1 MDSIPL
7 SGKIFTGD
15 GFSAVASPMTFGGVL
30 VRIHAFKYLILYN
43 NLRLPMQHD
52 ERGGAGHGGRSYV
65 RRDADEGRNNAKE
78 QTGDRVDK
86 IEASDM
92 QRKYDS
98 RTRAH
103 AGDNNEWRHDG
114 FYELEVEAA
123 APRKRPAFSERKMAT
138 EKDSVAA
145 PPTGPESRNHHDHQM
160 LGAVRREEK
169 GNNFS
174 RGDKPERCF
183 NRADDRY
190 DKRGDR
196 YLQRNEINRAGYQ
209 SREMHGGRDV
219 RGRERFTGRY
229 GERNMSR
236 ESGFQAEKWKHDLF
250 DEANRSPTPK
260 NEEEQIAK
268 VEALLS
274 L

>member
-1 MDSIPL
+1 
-7 SGKIFTGD
+7 
-15 GFSAVASPMTFGGVL
+15 
-30 VRIHAFKYLILYN
+30 
-43 NLRLPMQHD
+43 MQHD

-65 RRDADEGRNNAKE
+65 RRDAGNYHLMCVNQLYTLIFMSYFFDFFDILCPYKDEGRSNPKE
-78 QTGDRVDK
+78 PTGDKVDK
-86 IEASDM
+86 IEASDI

-123 APRKRPAFSERKMAT
+123 APRKRPAFSERKMPT
-138 EKDSVAA
+138 EKDSVAT
-145 PPTGPESRNHHDHQM
+145 PPTGSESRNHLDHQM
-160 LGAVRREEK
+160 LGAARREEK

-174 RGDKPERCF
+174 RGDKPERFF

-190 DKRGDR
+190 DRRGDR
-196 YLQRNEINRAGYQ
+196 YVQRNEMHRDGYQ
-209 SREMHGGRDV
+209 SREMHGGRDL
-219 RGRERFTGRY
+219 RGRERFTGRF
-229 GERNMSR
+229 GERDMYR
-236 ESGFQAEKWKHDLF
+236 QSGFQAEKWKHDLF

-274 L
+274 R

>member
-1 MDSIPL
+1 
-7 SGKIFTGD
+7 
-15 GFSAVASPMTFGGVL
+15 
-30 VRIHAFKYLILYN
+30 
-43 NLRLPMQHD
+43 MQHD

-65 RRDADEGRNNAKE
+65 RRDADEGRSNPKE
-78 QTGDRVDK
+78 PTGDKVDK
-86 IEASDM
+86 IEASDI

-123 APRKRPAFSERKMAT
+123 APRKRPAFSERKMPT
-138 EKDSVAA
+138 EKDSVAT
-145 PPTGPESRNHHDHQM
+145 PPTGSESRNHLDHQM
-160 LGAVRREEK
+160 LGAARREEK

-174 RGDKPERCF
+174 RGDKPERFFF

-196 YLQRNEINRAGYQ
+196 YVQRNEMHRAGYQ
-209 SREMHGGRDV
+209 SREMHGGRDL
-219 RGRERFTGRY
+219 RGRERFTGRF
-229 GERNMSR
+229 GEREMSR
-236 ESGFQAEKWKHDLF
+236 QSGFQAEKWKHDLF

-274 L
+274 R